1 MSTIFA
7 AAVGAAGALP
17 LGYHGRTLGALY
29 LCVATLVVRSQ
40 APASDAP
47 VAADKNMVH
56 GRRSFGAK
64 RELQCTVLCQA
75 AVVDAD
81 FLGNY

>member
-56 GRRSFGAK
+56 G
-64 RELQCTVLCQA
+64 Q
-75 AVVDAD
+75 
-81 FLGNY
+81 

>member
-7 AAVGAAGALP
+7 AAVEAAGALP
-17 LGYHGRTLGALY
+17 LGCRGRTSGALY
-29 LCVATLVVRSQ
+29 LCVATLVVCSQ

-56 GRRSFGAK
+56 G
-64 RELQCTVLCQA
+64 Q
-75 AVVDAD
+75 
-81 FLGNY
+81 

>member
-7 AAVGAAGALP
+7 AAVEAAGVLP
-17 LGYHGRTLGALY
+17 LGCHGRTLGALC

-40 APASDAP
+40 APVSDAP
-47 VAADKNMVH
+47 VAADKNMVY

-64 RELQCTVLCQA
+64 REWQCTVLCQA
-75 AVVDAD
+75 AAVDAD